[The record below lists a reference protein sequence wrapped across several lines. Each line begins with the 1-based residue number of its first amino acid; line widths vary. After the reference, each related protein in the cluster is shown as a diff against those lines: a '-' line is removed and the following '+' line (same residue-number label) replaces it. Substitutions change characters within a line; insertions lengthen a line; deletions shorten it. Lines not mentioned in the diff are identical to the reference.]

1 MSKTPYELRYDLL
14 AMAQNILTEQNMNL
28 RIQLE
33 NDWGLER
40 ERASIRLGNGD
51 MNVTMPP
58 FPSIPVITEEQII
71 AMAEKLNKFV
81 SNTGE

>member
-14 AMAQNILTEQNMNL
+14 AMAQNILAEQNINL
-28 RIQLE
+28 RIKLE

>member
-51 MNVTMPP
+51 MNITMPP
-58 FPSIPVITEEQII
+58 FPSIPTITEEQII

>member
-14 AMAQNILTEQNMNL
+14 AMAQNILTEQLMNV

-40 ERASIRLGNGD
+40 EKASIRLANGET
-51 MNVTMPP
+51 NVYFPP
-58 FPSIPVITEEQII
+58 YPSIPFITEEQII
-71 AMAEKLNKFV
+71 EMAEKLNRFV
-81 SNTGE
+81 SKND